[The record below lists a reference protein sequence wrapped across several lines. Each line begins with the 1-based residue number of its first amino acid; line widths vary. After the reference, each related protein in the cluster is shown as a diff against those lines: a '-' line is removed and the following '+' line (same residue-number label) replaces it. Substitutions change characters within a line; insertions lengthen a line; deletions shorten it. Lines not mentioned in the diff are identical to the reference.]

1 MGPIR
6 DYTVSSIEF
15 VAGVTGG
22 TISIGL
28 IVGGA
33 LWVDFSAYQC
43 LPLVVISFVTLNT
56 PWNVRLD
63 LTVGILWIADDAFGS
78 IVKCNSKA
86 GIAERAGAVGRIVLA
101 TLIDTLTLSLIIYIH
116 PEDALPAS
124 VGFRIEMQA
133 VGVALDFL
141 NAAYYGFAW
150 VILILRDKHGWNL
163 VKVRVAFDA
172 LA

>member
-56 PWNVRLD
+56 P
-63 LTVGILWIADDAFGS
+63 
-78 IVKCNSKA
+78 
-86 GIAERAGAVGRIVLA
+86 
-101 TLIDTLTLSLIIYIH
+101 
-116 PEDALPAS
+116 
-124 VGFRIEMQA
+124 
-133 VGVALDFL
+133 
-141 NAAYYGFAW
+141 
-150 VILILRDKHGWNL
+150 
-163 VKVRVAFDA
+163 
-172 LA
+172 